1 MIDVEKM
8 MTELG
13 RVFEERQAA
22 VLAKVVAEAAE
33 AGQRELVKIKDFSE
47 LKEIVRSLGVT
58 VGELAEAQKR
68 TEQRVEELA
77 VAQRET
83 RQEVGR
89 LDRAL
94 TELAEAQKRTEQRVE
109 ELAVAQRET
118 RQEVGRLDWALTELA
133 EAQKRTE
140 IEIRKLAGE
149 LRDTK
154 TEVGGLARSMAY
166 ALENEAYRALP
177 AFLKEHGISITERFV
192 RTEIGGEEINLF
204 VRGKKDGREVIIVGE
219 SELKVT
225 SIGKLK
231 QLERKAAVVQE
242 SFPGKEIIKL
252 LITHYARPAVLEKA
266 KEKGIIVIQSFE
278 WL

>member
-77 VAQRET
+77 
-83 RQEVGR
+83 
-89 LDRAL
+89 
-94 TELAEAQKRTEQRVE
+94 
-109 ELAVAQRET
+109 
-118 RQEVGRLDWALTELA
+118 

-140 IEIRKLAGE
+140 IEIGKLARE

-177 AFLKEHGISITERFV
+177 AFLKEHGVAITERFV

-204 VRGKKDGREVIIVGE
+204 VKGKKDGREVIIVGE

-225 SIGKLK
+225 SVGKLK
-231 QLERKAAVVQE
+231 QLERKTAVVQE
-242 SFPGKEIIKL
+242 SFPGKEVVRV

-266 KEKGIIVIQSFE
+266 KEKGIIVVQSFE

>member
-1 MIDVEKM
+1 MFDIEKIT
-8 MTELG
+8 TELR

-22 VLAKVVAEAAE
+22 AIAKVVTEAVE
-33 AGQRELVKIKDFSE
+33 ASQRELVKAKDFSE

-68 TEQRVEELA
+68 TELRVE
-77 VAQRET
+77 
-83 RQEVGR
+83 
-89 LDRAL
+89 
-94 TELAEAQKRTEQRVE
+94 ELAEAQKRTEQRVE
-109 ELAVAQRET
+109 ELAQAQK
-118 RQEVGRLDWALTELA
+118 ELA

-140 IEIRKLAGE
+140 IEIRKLAGA
-149 LRDTK
+149 LKDTR

-177 AFLKEHGISITERFV
+177 AFLKEHGIAITERFV

-204 VRGKKDGREVIIVGE
+204 VKGKRDGREVIIVGE
-219 SELKVT
+219 SELKAT
-225 SIGKLK
+225 GIGKLK

-242 SFPGKEIIKL
+242 SFPDKEVIRV

-266 KEKGIIVIQSFE
+266 KEKGIIVVQSFE